1 MENTTIADDSISHDD
16 RMTWGPFPALVLRR
30 SASGVPLTVIRPQ
43 LYVPL
48 LALGLFFYM
57 KK

>member
-1 MENTTIADDSISHDD
+1 
-16 RMTWGPFPALVLRR
+16 MTWGPFPALVLRR